1 MSRIHNFY
9 RGEAHVDFAR
19 RWRIGAIVSTV
30 LVLVSIGS
38 FLINGLN
45 LGIEFDGGTSWEYRS
60 DQSVAEVRDVLEPFG
75 LETAKIQS
83 VGRGNVRIQADT
95 SDPDTVKDVTA
106 ALAES
111 ADVPVAE
118 ISTNVI
124 GPTWGETITEKAI
137 RALVIF
143 FIVIAIYMALRLE
156 WRMAVGALV
165 AVTHD
170 IIITVGVYSIFQFEV
185 TPATVVA
192 ILTILGYSLY
202 DTVVVF
208 DRARENGARFAS
220 TGRLNYTDVMA
231 LSVNQVLV
239 RSISTTIVTLLPVV
253 IMLVVGTV
261 ALGAAP
267 LREFAVALMVGLLVG
282 AYSSLFVAAPIV
294 VWLKERETRWR
305 QIRQRL
311 ETRAAAGG
319 VPAEVPVGAVV
330 GVAATTTSGAGPAAS
345 APTAAAWSGAHPPRP
360 RKGRGKTKRR

>member
-1 MSRIHNFY
+1 MSRMQNFY
-9 RGEAHVDFAR
+9 RGEAHVDFSSK
-19 RWRIGAIVSTV
+19 WRIGIMISSA
-30 LVLVSIGS
+30 LVLISLGS
-38 FLINGLN
+38 FVVRGLN
-45 LGIEFDGGTSWEYRS
+45 LGIEFEGGTSWEYRS
-60 DQSVAEVRDVLEPFG
+60 EQSVADVRDTLEPFG
-75 LETAKIQS
+75 LESAKIQS
-83 VGRGNVRIQADT
+83 VGEGTVRIQADT
-95 SDPDTVKDVTA
+95 SDPETVREVTV
-106 ALAES
+106 ALAEV
-111 ADVPVAE
+111 ADIPVAE
-118 ISTNVI
+118 ISTNVV
-124 GPTWGETITEKAI
+124 GPTWGETITEKAV

-143 FIVIAIYMALRLE
+143 FLAIAAYMAVRLE

-165 AVTHD
+165 AVAHD
-170 IIITVGVYSIFQFEV
+170 IIITVGVYSIFWFEV

-220 TGRLNYTDVMA
+220 TGRLAYRDVMA

-253 IMLVVGTV
+253 IMLVVGSV

-267 LREFAVALMVGLLVG
+267 LREFAVALMVGLLIG

-311 ETRAAAGG
+311 ATRAAAGD
-319 VPAEVPVGAVV
+319 VADATPAPAVV
-330 GVAATTTSGAGPAAS
+330 GSAPRGATTRAVPAAATVP
-345 APTAAAWSGAHPPRP
+345 WSGAHPPRP
-360 RKGRGKTKRR
+360 RKGKGKAKRK